1 MSEIT
6 QETTDKKIYVR
17 PNTLSDL
24 WDKWGKDEMR
34 KSLSAKRLRLR
45 GRKDKFRHIAMTMWD
60 IVLDAV
66 INKGVDVNI
75 PNFGSIEARQV
86 KHHDFRANKY
96 RRNFEFMGG
105 RAYDIHDLMRK
116 GNRYPVVRL
125 NANGGTVSRRV
136 YWRIYLS
143 LKHKWRHRLYEAFY
157 DEGMEYKPLRYLTEA
172 EWKKRNENKKI
183 WRSGMILKVNNEKV

>member
-1 MSEIT
+1 MSKTT
-6 QETTDKKIYVR
+6 QGTTDKKKKYVR

-24 WDKWGKDEMR
+24 WRKWGKAEMGKTCR
-34 KSLSAKRLRLR
+34 NKKLRVR
-45 GRKDKFRHIAMTMWD
+45 GQEEIFTKVAMTMWD
-60 IVLDAV
+60 EVLNAV
-66 INKGVDVNI
+66 INEGVDVTI
-75 PNFGSIEARQV
+75 PNFGSIEARQI

-105 RAYDIHDLMRK
+105 REYTIHDLMRK
-116 GNRYPVVRL
+116 GNKYPAVRL
-125 NANGGTVSRRV
+125 NANQGTVSRRV

-183 WRSGMILKVNNEKV
+183 WRSGMILKVD